1 MYKKFLHCLAMIE
14 DVVIN
19 YLETHHDERGFFRE
33 IWRFAEEKFG
43 SEFSEGRGQLSHSL
57 AETGVIKG
65 WHGHVW
71 QSQLNYV
78 VTGELKVVLL
88 DNRKNS
94 RTFMQ
99 TSEIHI
105 NDDNRLVYYF
115 PKGVLHGYECTKGP
129 MNIIYYTSG
138 SYDLTDEIRIS
149 RNDFSSVYE
158 W

>member
-1 MYKKFLHCLAMIE
+1 MIE

-19 YLETHHDERGFFRE
+19 DLETHQDKRGFFRE
-33 IWRFAEEKFG
+33 ILRFTDEKFG
-43 SEFSEGRGQLSHSL
+43 SEFSDGKGQLSHSL

-78 VTGELKVVLL
+78 VNGELKVVLL

-94 RTFMQ
+94 RTYMQ
-99 TSEIHI
+99 TLEIHI
-105 NDDNRLVYYF
+105 NDKNRLVYYF
-115 PKGVLHGYECTKGP
+115 PKGVLHGYECKKGP

-149 RNDFSSVYE
+149 RDDFRSVYE

>member
-19 YLETHHDERGFFRE
+19 YLETHHDERGFFFFF
-33 IWRFAEEKFG
+33 WRFAEEKFG
-43 SEFSEGRGQLSHSL
+43 SEFSEGKGQLSHSL

-99 TSEIHI
+99 TSEFHI